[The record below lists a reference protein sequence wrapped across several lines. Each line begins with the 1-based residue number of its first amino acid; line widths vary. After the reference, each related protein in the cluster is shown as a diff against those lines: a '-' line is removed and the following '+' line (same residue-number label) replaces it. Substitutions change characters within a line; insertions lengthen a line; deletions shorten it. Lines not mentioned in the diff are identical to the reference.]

1 MLIRFK
7 VSNFLSFKGETE
19 FSMVA
24 GKERIHPNH
33 VIKGKSNQPN
43 LLRAALLYGA
53 NAAGKS
59 NFVKAIGFVKQRL
72 NKPLENSMQIAEELA
87 ESRAFKGLNTSL
99 IEPNEF
105 SFEFVLG
112 REIFQYELKI
122 LWGIPISEKLSN
134 SSEGLLFHRE
144 TETPLSPKLNYSIS
158 NIELETTFKET
169 EFIKK
174 SKDREFIHF
183 AQKSTKAGKL
193 FLRHCKDNNVEVFSR
208 AYDWFNETLQT
219 VFPETIDN
227 HINERVRADNRFQA
241 YLISLLL
248 SSGTGI
254 SSIEVLTKF
263 ERVEKLRKHGVSKT
277 FESTIDE
284 VVKQMSENNDS
295 KAVLEAFN
303 MYIFHGSQE
312 FKKSEE
318 SSGTQRLMDLA
329 FPFYDLMTSETPKV
343 YIIDELENS
352 LHTNLSYSIL
362 KNYLEQGGN
371 NQLIATTHD
380 THLLDLELLR
390 KDEIWFAEK
399 NNEGATELY
408 SLIEFNPRYDKKI
421 EKEYLT
427 GRFGAIPFLGNM
439 EFKRK
444 LSETGKK

>member
-7 VSNFLSFKGETE
+7 VANFLSFKDETE

-33 VIKGKSNQPN
+33 VIKGNRNQPN
-43 LLRAALLYGA
+43 LLRSALLYGA

-59 NFVKAIGFVKQRL
+59 NFVKAIDFAKTLITTRDGQFI
-72 NKPLENSMQIAEELA
+72 ENQSFRFDSKLKDHV
-87 ESRAFKGLNTSL
+87 SKFC
-99 IEPNEF
+99 
-105 SFEFVLG
+105 FEFVFNDKTFEYG
-112 REIFQYELKI
+112 FWID
-122 LWGIPISEKLSN
+122 SES
-134 SSEGLLFHRE
+134 
-144 TETPLSPKLNYSIS
+144 
-158 NIELETTFKET
+158 
-169 EFIKK
+169 IKK
-174 SKDREFIHF
+174 EWLFEES
-183 AQKSTKAGKL
+183 STKKTVLFDRTIDAKGLVHFSESDLVLNGEDKSFLQFVQRSVLHTEL
-193 FLRHCKDNNVEVFSR
+193 FLSHSADNNVVWFKVVF
-208 AYDWFNETLQT
+208 DWFYYSLQT
-219 VFPETIDN
+219 FFPETKDYQIGMKLYKNNTFKDFF
-227 HINERVRADNRFQA
+227 IKT
-241 YLISLLL
+241 L
-248 SSGTGI
+248 SKLGTGI
-254 SSIEVLTKF
+254 NAVQLKKNDNPK
-263 ERVEKLRKHGVSKT
+263 KLQMQDRHNFTNNFVDVSLLH
-277 FESTIDE
+277 
-284 VVKQMSENNDS
+284 NNI
-295 KAVLEAFN
+295 L
-303 MYIFHGSQE
+303 
-312 FKKSEE
+312 FKDSEE

-362 KNYLEQGGN
+362 KSYLEQGGN